1 MWSKTEIA
9 HMSCMTS
16 RKVTMSVTHVYGA
29 SHDAA
34 GASKLQNVKTKKR
47 KEIKHEKKT
56 VRKVTKKKTQ
66 KKRKKKNNEK
76 ETKQKK
82 KKSVKKRNET
92 K

>member
-66 KKRKKKNNEK
+66 KNEKKK
-76 ETKQKK
+76 TMR
-82 KKSVKKRNET
+82 KKRN
-92 K
+92 KRKRKV